1 MQRSPPC
8 PLHRGLR
15 GSDLE
20 KSRIPALATR
30 ARCHAGRAHV
40 AGRGRDEQAFGPRLT
55 RAPAAAVRVVDPRPV
70 RGGGLRAP
78 VHAII
83 EDRFDRQIRAP
94 AECARRACAD
104 VHRGAARRNARLR
117 RPCRSGRGMLRIN
130 QLAENGCSA
139 GGRGLAHAPRAATL
153 WPAPHAR
160 ARAGRSV
167 ERQRHDWTLHDAS
180 LTIAQQPCAPG
191 CKRLA
196 RSPLWFRL
204 VSAVHT
210 CADHRIR

>member
-8 PLHRGLR
+8 PLHPGLR

-30 ARCHAGRAHV
+30 ARCHAGQAHV

-78 VHAII
+78 VRAII
-83 EDRFDRQIRAP
+83 EGRFDRQIRAP
-94 AECARRACAD
+94 AERARRACAD

-117 RPCRSGRGMLRIN
+117 RPCRGGRGMLRIN

-139 GGRGLAHAPRAATL
+139 GGAASPMLRVRPRCGRRPMRGPGPAAASSDNGMT
-153 WPAPHAR
+153 
-160 ARAGRSV
+160 GRCTT
-167 ERQRHDWTLHDAS
+167 RR
-180 LTIAQQPCAPG
+180 
-191 CKRLA
+191 
-196 RSPLWFRL
+196 
-204 VSAVHT
+204 
-210 CADHRIR
+210 